1 MGMFNKVLGGDALSW
16 GGWKQPTLTG
26 LGVGGVAAG
35 YGSYSTNQSNKTK
48 LKKDRTDPSHVSM
61 LYGALGAA
69 AGVKGMKSFNNFRMN
84 KEVDVN
90 IHTMTCLW
98 DNSEDRFIKA
108 NMGKTINP
116 SGVKNIMDD
125 TMYVNVSKV
134 GSRDYF
140 EGKSYLSHTKNLS
153 VLENNKYQ
161 FGIVSS
167 TAKMKASDLL
177 SFNKGSGKIDKE
189 EFMGS
194 IIPNSYKLKSVDSIT
209 NDSELIAERMRSLN

>member
-16 GGWKQPTLTG
+16 GGWKQPILAG

-48 LKKDRTDPSHVSM
+48 LKRDRTDPGHVSM
-61 LYGALGAA
+61 LYGTLGAA
-69 AGVKGMKSFNNFRMN
+69 VGAKGMKSFNNFRMN
-84 KEVDVN
+84 REMDVN
-90 IHTMTCLW
+90 IHTMTGLW

-108 NMGKTINP
+108 NIGKTIDS

-140 EGKSYLSHTKNLS
+140 EGKSYLNHTKNLS
-153 VLENNKYQ
+153 ALENNKYQ

-167 TAKMKASDLL
+167 TAKMKASDFL
-177 SFNKGSGKIDKE
+177 SLNKGRGKIDKE
-189 EFMGS
+189 KFMGS
-194 IIPNSYKLKSVDSIT
+194 IIPNSYKLKSVDTIT
-209 NDSELIAERMRSLN
+209 NDSELIAERMKSLN